1 MKQAVDNRF
10 YLVPTYAR
18 PVLVARKGEAVF
30 VRPVESIS
38 PSKRGVERDDP
49 QLRYAEQ
56 HPDQPLQDISSAT
69 GLVTVIRPISHKVY
83 SSPFL
88 AQHIAQE
95 IDGERP
101 SSRTQDEASIAA
113 YSAAAER
120 GSIYFGL
127 EYPVDL
133 FV

>member
-1 MKQAVDNRF
+1 MQQAIDNRF
-10 YLVPTYAR
+10 YLVPTDAR
-18 PVLVARKGEAVF
+18 SVLVARKGGAVP
-30 VRPVESIS
+30 VRLVESIS
-38 PSKRGVERDDP
+38 RSKRGVERDDP

-56 HPDQPLQDISSAT
+56 YPDQPLQDRPSAT

-101 SSRTQDEASIAA
+101 SSRAQDEAAIAA
-113 YSAAAER
+113 YSAASER

-127 EYPVDL
+127 EYPIDI